1 MARKPLHIN
10 LSFDGQQWVG
20 QGGRVSAKGPTLRA
34 AKQRVRMAAE
44 ELYGEGVEYTISIQL
59 PTGLRDKVSGNRE
72 MQEQLETLRV
82 RLREDTAETVEL
94 LRIKLG
100 FGITDAAE
108 ILGVDASTLTRL
120 MSSTSRFKAD

>member
-1 MARKPLHIN
+1 MVFVNNSISN
-10 LSFDGQQWVG
+10 LPASSGAFIILDETYANGDGTDSWC
-20 QGGRVSAKGPTLRA
+20 TTN
-34 AKQRVRMAAE
+34 E
-44 ELYGEGVEYTISIQL
+44 QL
-59 PTGLRDKVSGNRE
+59 PLEMHYQHIYPEPKCDVWSCGIGHLEIGNYYC
-72 MQEQLETLRV
+72 V